1 MSRNLWALPIIL
13 APWAASASDTAPKIA
28 MPERYENVASSAEA
42 PIEQW
47 WRAFGDTALNSL
59 EDEAFHSG
67 LDAQTA
73 AARLLETRETHRAQS
88 AQTWPGGSIT
98 GNASREKTYQL
109 GAPPDQITPT
119 SGVTDTLAGNF
130 NVSWELD
137 LFGRLRTQRR
147 IAAADAAQAR
157 FNVEGS
163 LAALAA
169 QVADV
174 YFEVQGLDIQIAD
187 QAENIRIDED
197 LAQVAQKKAEAGAGP
212 EDEVDRLRAAAN
224 QARAVLT
231 DLEADRLAARRRLLI
246 LVGRG
251 LATDS
256 DLKIADSPV
265 ALPETPASTP
275 AQLLTRRPDVREA
288 EFRLKSQLG
297 TAHLR
302 HLAVWPTITLLPGLG
317 LSRTAAPGVNFIP
330 PNNFVTAQQVT
341 SQGFW
346 NLAAGVTV
354 PTLDI
359 PKLLYQ
365 AKAEDARTR
374 QTAIAYELTVQ
385 TAFGEAQ
392 NALTSLDAGRAA
404 EAKLITS
411 ESEARRAYDG
421 ARKRYDAGLT
431 DLTSTLSA
439 EQSWR
444 GARSA
449 LTSERIANLRRIVVT
464 FKALGGGWSGS

>member
-1 MSRNLWALPIIL
+1 M
-13 APWAASASDTAPKIA
+13 AATASDATPHIA
-28 MPERYENVASSAEA
+28 MPDRYENVSAGVPA
-42 PIEQW
+42 PLEQW
-47 WRAFGDTALNSL
+47 WRDFGDADLNAL
-59 EDEAFHSG
+59 EDEAFRSG
-67 LDAQTA
+67 LDARTA
-73 AARLLETRETHRAQS
+73 AARLLETRETRRAQT

-98 GNASREKTYQL
+98 GNASREKSYQL

-169 QVADV
+169 QVADA

-187 QAENIRIDED
+187 QGENVRIDED
-197 LAQVAQKKAEAGAGP
+197 LAQVALKKAQAGAGP
-212 EDEVDRLRAAAN
+212 DDEVDRLHAAAD
-224 QARAVLT
+224 QARAALT
-231 DLEADRLAARRRLLI
+231 DLQADRLAARRRLLI
-246 LVGRG
+246 LIGRG
-251 LATDS
+251 LASDS
-256 DLKIADSPV
+256 DLKIGENPV
-265 ALPETPASTP
+265 VLPETPASTP
-275 AQLLTRRPDVREA
+275 AQLLTRRPDIREA
-288 EFRLKSQLG
+288 EFRLQSQLG

-317 LSRTAAPGVNFIP
+317 LSRTAGPGVNFIP

-341 SQGFW
+341 NQGFW

-374 QTAIAYELTVQ
+374 QTAIAYEHTVQ
-385 TAFGEAQ
+385 TAYGEAQ
-392 NALTSLDAGRAA
+392 NALSSLDAGRIAESKLVTA
-404 EAKLITS
+404 EA
-411 ESEARRAYDG
+411 EARRAYEG

-431 DLTSTLSA
+431 DLTATLSA

-444 GARSA
+444 GAKSA
-449 LTSERIANLRRIVVT
+449 LTSERIANLRRTVVT